1 MILNP
6 PPFLDMKIA
15 VCKISWDILFQ
26 KTKAFVDL
34 WRGDEDL
41 FLSLLLSKSIAFTS
55 LFWSWYGIWI
65 PDASK
70 NFSTRK
76 TGYLLLAFFPLS
88 KYDVYLWKCSLPH
101 RQSHSQGAVGS
112 LVSQAV
118 ALTLWKATSKLIF
131 FFFFFFYWL
140 WHLLLLW
147 FVMGFWYG
155 IFDCFFCFMQL
166 TFYLPKVN
174 HLLVKSFTI
183 EKRNKDGQRH
193 SNN

>member
-131 FFFFFFYWL
+131 FFFFF
-140 WHLLLLW
+140 LLI
-147 FVMGFWYG
+147 MTS
-155 IFDCFFCFMQL
+155 L
-166 TFYLPKVN
+166 TFVICHGLLIWYFWLFFLFYATYFLPSKS
-174 HLLVKSFTI
+174 KSFI
-183 EKRNKDGQRH
+183 SKVFHNREKKQKWTKA
-193 SNN
+193 

>member
-76 TGYLLLAFFPLS
+76 TGYLLLAFFPS
-88 KYDVYLWKCSLPH
+88 PNTTFIFESAHFHIDN
-101 RQSHSQGAVGS
+101 
-112 LVSQAV
+112 
-118 ALTLWKATSKLIF
+118 LTLKEQLALWCPRQWHLPCGKPPPNWF
-131 FFFFFFYWL
+131 FFFFFFSIDYDISYFCDLSWAFDMVFL
-140 WHLLLLW
+140 IVFSVLCNLL
-147 FVMGFWYG
+147 F
-155 IFDCFFCFMQL
+155 
-166 TFYLPKVN
+166 TFQK
-174 HLLVKSFTI
+174 
-183 EKRNKDGQRH
+183 
-193 SNN
+193 